1 MAENNVRILKVCLF
15 TTNVIK
21 SHVKLHVKSNATK
34 IPRESTPYITIFTA
48 RSRIFLPAAI
58 LHVALSWPP
67 HKPTVFARL
76 ARWQLILGYS
86 CKKSNSVCDCRL
98 EDCSNMP
105 SKLSFSLNF
114 KSSQNLGAVDFKV
127 SFQSRLT
134 LLTQFSSS
142 L

>member
-1 MAENNVRILKVCLF
+1 MAENNVRTLKVRLF
-15 TTNVIK
+15 STKDIK
-21 SHVKLHVKSNATK
+21 SHAKLPVKSNATK
-34 IPRESTPYITIFTA
+34 MPRESTPYITLFTA

-58 LHVALSWPP
+58 LRVALSWPP
-67 HKPTVFARL
+67 RKPTVFARL

-86 CKKSNSVCDCRL
+86 CKRRNAVCDCRL

-105 SKLSFSLNF
+105 SKLSLSLNF
-114 KSSQNLGAVDFKV
+114 KSSQNLGTAVFKA

-134 LLTQFSSS
+134 LLMQFSSS